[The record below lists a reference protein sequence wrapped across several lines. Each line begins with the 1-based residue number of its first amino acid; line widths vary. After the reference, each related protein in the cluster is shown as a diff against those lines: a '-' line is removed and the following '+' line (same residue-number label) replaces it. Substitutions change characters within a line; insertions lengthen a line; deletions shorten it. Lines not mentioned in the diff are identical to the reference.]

1 MMIESRE
8 FGRIEV
14 RDIPLPWESE
24 DISGTYTYSGRVLV
38 SCGTAKEHEGK
49 DWYHVVT
56 LNDDGTDVR
65 EVFDGEIPQL
75 PGANGIRWMCFA
87 DNKRILLG
95 DYVLECGPDIL
106 QRQHDGY
113 GSRQHIRAG
122 EDRVRG

>member
-24 DISGTYTYSGRVLV
+24 DISGTYTCSGRVLV

-49 DWYHVVT
+49 DWYHVVA